1 MDRRQFTKLALLGA
15 SAGLSP
21 FTSIAQT
28 LDSNASR
35 KSLAEAESHKAHE
48 AFMALDGVKM
58 MGNEQIAMLLYPG
71 FTSLD
76 LIGPQYLFAS
86 MMGAKIYLISR
97 NNDLS
102 PVKSDTGVSIVP
114 THTQSECPEALDIL
128 FVPGGSDGTVEAMK
142 DAAFIEFIKQ
152 KAATSKYITSVCT
165 GSMLLGKAGLLQGK
179 KATSHWV
186 AVDLLERFGAIPMK
200 ERVVW
205 DKNLITGGGVTA
217 GIDFALQVIAV
228 LRGKAYAEMLQLQA
242 EYDPAPPYNS
252 GSPDKADPNIAHTL
266 KGMFEVLHT
275 NLALAI

>member
-15 SAGLSP
+15 GLAP
-21 FTSIAQT
+21 FTNVAQA
-28 LDSNASR
+28 LESEASK
-35 KSLAEAESHKAHE
+35 KSRAEAKSHKAHE

-58 MGNEQIAMLLYPG
+58 TGSEQIAMLIYPG

-102 PVKSDTGVSIVP
+102 PVMSDTGVAIVP

-128 FVPGGSDGTVEAMK
+128 FLPGGSSGTVEAMK
-142 DAAFIEFIKQ
+142 DAAFIEFIKR
-152 KAATSKYITSVCT
+152 KAASSKYVTSVCT

-179 KATSHWV
+179 KATSHWI
-186 AVDLLERFGAIPMK
+186 ALDLLAHFGAIPMK

-205 DKNLITGGGVTA
+205 DGNLITGGGVTA
-217 GIDFALQVIAV
+217 GIDFALQIIAA
-228 LRGKAYAEMLQLQA
+228 LRGKAYAEMVQLQA

-252 GSPDKADPNIAHTL
+252 GSPDKADANITQML

-275 NLALAI
+275 NIEMAI

>member
-1 MDRRQFTKLALLGA
+1 MDRRQFTKLALL
-15 SAGLSP
+15 SAGLAP
-21 FTSIAQT
+21 FTNVAQAVESEASIK
-28 LDSNASR
+28 SR
-35 KSLAEAESHKAHE
+35 AETKSHQAHE

-58 MGNEQIAMLLYPG
+58 IGSEQIAMLIYPG
-71 FTSLD
+71 FTALD

-102 PVKSDTGVSIVP
+102 PVKSDTGVAIVP

-128 FVPGGSDGTVEAMK
+128 FLPGGSSGTVEAMK

-152 KAATSKYITSVCT
+152 KAVSSKYVTSVCT

-179 KATSHWV
+179 KATSHWI
-186 AVDLLERFGAIPMK
+186 ALDLLARFGAIPMK

-205 DKNLITGGGVTA
+205 DKNLITGSGVTA
-217 GIDFALQVIAV
+217 GIDFALQVITA
-228 LRGKAYAEMLQLQA
+228 LRGKAYAEMVQLQA

-252 GSPDKADPNIAHTL
+252 GSPDKADANITQML

-275 NLALAI
+275 NIEMAI